1 MNLHDAQIGRSLAL
15 SRRGLVTGAA
25 GGVLASLLASQV
37 HQLPGNTRWASGQ
50 SVGELR
56 LALGFDFPAR
66 IDQLKDHQLLPMG
79 MLECLTR
86 QTTDNV
92 LEPWLAES
100 VTNTDPSTWRVVL
113 RDATFWDGS
122 PVTADEVITSIRLS
136 YDASPDNKGLISPDT
151 VMTVVD
157 AKTID
162 FVTPSP
168 SGFFPHAL
176 ALSSFG
182 VFKLAADGT
191 GSIMTGPYQPTR
203 LVVDSQLDL
212 VPYAGHWAGPP
223 PIASITVTYVP
234 DPNTRLLAL
243 QSGDID
249 MIYNFPAEAID
260 GFGPDIEAPIIPSG
274 RVDLINLN
282 VNRLPFSDR
291 AVREAMALGIDR
303 DELNTVGLNGHGT
316 PAVGMFP
323 PSTGYRTL
331 PLQGTDTTRAAQL
344 LDDAGWTMGSDNVR
358 AKDGQRL
365 AFTLYSYP
373 GRAELTPYAVAMQS
387 QLQPLGFEITV
398 TEVQNVADVTKTGDW
413 DAAMKSNNTIVTGDP
428 LYEFNRL
435 LLTDGGD
442 NAGKYSNPALDAIV
456 EQMRTE
462 LDPATEQELS
472 MQIQQIVRDDVP
484 VIFLVA
490 LPITTAYHRG
500 KVLGYVPNPSDGYL
514 ITTDISVAQ

>member
-1 MNLHDAQIGRSLAL
+1 MNSHDSRISGPFSL
-15 SRRGLVTGAA
+15 SRRALVGGAAA
-25 GGVLASLLASQV
+25 GGLAGLLA
-37 HQLPGNTRWASGQ
+37 HQRRGLPGASAQASGQ
-50 SVGELR
+50 SVGDLR

-86 QTTDNV
+86 QTPDNV

-100 VTNTDPSTWRVVL
+100 ITNTDPSTWRVVL

-122 PVTADEVITSIRLS
+122 PVTADDVINSIRLS

-151 VMTVVD
+151 VMTAVD

-191 GSIMTGPYQPTR
+191 GSIMTGPYKPTR

-212 VPYAGHWAGPP
+212 VPHAGHWAGPP
-223 PIASITVTYVP
+223 PIANITVTYVP

-243 QSGDID
+243 QSGDVD
-249 MIYNFPAEAID
+249 MLYNFPAEAID

-323 PSTGYRTL
+323 PSTGYQTL
-331 PLQGTDTTRAAQL
+331 PLQGTDPTRAAQL
-344 LDDAGWTMGSDNVR
+344 LDDAGWPMGSDGVR
-358 AKDGQRL
+358 ARDGARL
-365 AFTLYSYP
+365 SFTLYSYP
-373 GRAELTPYAVAMQS
+373 GRAELTPYAVTMQS
-387 QLQPLGFEITV
+387 QLQPLGFDITV
-398 TEVQNVADVTKTGDW
+398 TEVQNVADVIKTGDW

-435 LLTDGGD
+435 FLTGGGD
-442 NAGKYSNPALDAIV
+442 NVGQYSNPQLDAIV
-456 EQMRTE
+456 DQMRTE
-462 LDPATEQELS
+462 LDPAKEQDLS
-472 MQIQQIVRDDVP
+472 MQVQQIVKDDVP
-484 VIFLVA
+484 VVFLVA
-490 LPITTAYHRG
+490 LPITTAYRKG
-500 KVLGYVPNPSDGYL
+500 KVIGYVPNPNDGYL
-514 ITTDISVAQ
+514 ITTALSVKA